1 MSASQL
7 QHAEMLRRAQDICIE
22 SEERSTSL
30 QKKLDK
36 ADARAAK
43 AEADL
48 KEAGSEAR
56 RLASDLKVRRC
67 CRITDK
73 CLSSI

>member
-1 MSASQL
+1 MSASQS

-22 SEERSTSL
+22 SEERSASL
-30 QKKLDK
+30 QKMLDK

-56 RLASDLKVRRC
+56 RLASDLKVRC
-67 CRITDK
+67 CQRITDNF
-73 CLSSI
+73 SSCF